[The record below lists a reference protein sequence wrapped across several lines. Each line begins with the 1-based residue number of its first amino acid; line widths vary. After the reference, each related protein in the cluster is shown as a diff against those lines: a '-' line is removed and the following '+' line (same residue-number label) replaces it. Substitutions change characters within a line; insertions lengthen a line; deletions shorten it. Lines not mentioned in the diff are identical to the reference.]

1 MRGYLNFYHI
11 GKISL
16 PGLLFVCLYY
26 SCLLIILKMTRDIVS
41 IQKGIGLTCDLLKTL
56 GTSFIKTITN
66 IVNKDGKLNTV
77 YRSDL

>member
-1 MRGYLNFYHI
+1 
-11 GKISL
+11 
-16 PGLLFVCLYY
+16 
-26 SCLLIILKMTRDIVS
+26 MTRDIVS